1 VRFAFTDDQLA
12 FRDAARDLLE
22 KQCGPEAVRAAWKDE
37 SAGYDPGLWRR
48 LAEMGVLG
56 ALAPE
61 AAGGLGLSELDLVL
75 VLEESGRAA
84 MPGPLVEHAAVAV
97 PLLAS
102 SSRGRQWLEGAVAG
116 QVLVTV
122 GLGGP
127 DSPVPW
133 AEQADVVLLADGDS
147 VKAVPAPPAVDRRAS
162 VDRSRRAAR
171 LDRAVAYEAVL
182 DDTVLADTPPADSP
196 LAGADVGLAFDR
208 GALATAAQL
217 LGLSERLIEM
227 TVDYAK
233 ARHQFGVPIG
243 SYQAVKHHLANALL
257 RVEFAR
263 PCVYRAA
270 YSIAHLDPDRSRDVS
285 LAKAYANEAAS
296 LSARVALQCHGAIGY
311 TYEHDLHLWMKRVWA
326 LRVAWGDTAFHRSRV
341 AAAILGPA

>member
-1 VRFAFTDDQLA
+1 VRFAFTEDQLA
-12 FRDAARDLLE
+12 FRDATRDLLE
-22 KQCGPEAVRAAWKDE
+22 KQCGPEAVRTAWDAR
-37 SAGYDPGLWRR
+37 SPGYDPALWRR

-84 MPGPLVEHAAVAV
+84 MPGPMVEHAAVAV

-102 SSRGRQWLEGAVAG
+102 SPQGEQWLEGAVAG
-116 QVLVTV
+116 DLLVTV
-122 GLGGP
+122 GLGGA
-127 DSPVPW
+127 DAAVPW
-133 AEQADVVLLADGDS
+133 AAQADVVLRADGDS
-147 VKAVPAPPAVDRRAS
+147 VSAALAGPAGDPRVS
-162 VDRSRRAAR
+162 VDRSRRAALLGR
-171 LDRAVAYEAVL
+171 APVATTLLD
-182 DDTVLADTPPADSP
+182 
-196 LAGADVGLAFDR
+196 GADVGLAFDR

-217 LGLSERLIEM
+217 LGLSEKLIEM
-227 TVDYAK
+227 TAEYTR

-243 SYQAVKHHLANALL
+243 SYQAVKHQLANALIW
-257 RVEFAR
+257 VEYAR
-263 PCVYRAA
+263 PCIYRASHSVA
-270 YSIAHLDPDRSRDVS
+270 RQEPNRSRDVS

-311 TYEHDLHLWMKRVWA
+311 TYEYDLHLWMKRVWA

-341 AAAILGPA
+341 AGAVLGPS

>member
-1 VRFAFTDDQLA
+1 MRFAFTDDQLA
-12 FRDAARDLLE
+12 FRDATRDLLE
-22 KQCGPEAVRAAWKDE
+22 KQCGPEAVRAAWDAR
-37 SAGYDPGLWRR
+37 SPGYDPELWHR

-84 MPGPLVEHAAVAV
+84 MPGPMVEHVAVAV

-102 SSRGRQWLEGAVAG
+102 SPQGEQWLEGAVAG
-116 QVLVTV
+116 DLLATV
-122 GLGGP
+122 GLGGA
-127 DSPVPW
+127 DAAIPW
-133 AEQADVVLLADGDS
+133 AAQADVVLRADGD
-147 VKAVPAPPAVDRRAS
+147 VARAVPAGPAGDPRVS

-171 LDRAVAYEAVL
+171 LADGPGTTAGA
-182 DDTVLADTPPADSP
+182 TVLE
-196 LAGADVGLAFDR
+196 GADVGLALDR

-217 LGLSERLIEM
+217 LGLSEKLIEM
-227 TVDYAK
+227 TAEYTK

-243 SYQAVKHHLANALL
+243 SYQAVKHQLANALL
-257 RVEFAR
+257 RVEYAR
-263 PCVYRAA
+263 PCIYRAS
-270 YSIAHLDPDRSRDVS
+270 YSVARREPDRSRDVS

-311 TYEHDLHLWMKRVWA
+311 TYEYDLHLWMKRVWA

-341 AAAILGPA
+341 AAAVLGPS